1 MPILPKYAQFAGRH
15 WETGSVSNALAYAG
29 ARVPQTKQPYTEA
42 LLLGISGGAA
52 FGYFVFDYKD
62 HDPHVALLSRNT
74 FDPLQTIL
82 ERLAIPQ
89 DLFQTA
95 DPKQGERN
103 LIEVLESGRPAIV
116 WADAFSLPYNTPAAD
131 QAIWGMLPIL
141 VYGYEEGKAY
151 IADRSGKPLTATV
164 DELARARSRVKKD
177 KFRVLALGAPDPKKL
192 PAAVQKG
199 IWQCIELFTE
209 PPPKGTRDN
218 FGFAA
223 YQKWA
228 SMLTNTRNPQ
238 SWERLLAPGGRMYA
252 ALAGSE
258 HQPGAFG
265 WACTFPSNQVD
276 DRKLYADFLVEAAL
290 ILRKPKLKPA
300 GELFRASSAAWQELA
315 EALLPDEVALFKET
329 RQLLL
334 RKRDLFINKGQAAP
348 EESRKISVR
357 LAEIRASID
366 KKFPLSAGGVSGLRE
381 RLAEQVLKVSEIE
394 RQALELMRSAM
405 K

>member
-1 MPILPKYAQFAGRH
+1 
-15 WETGSVSNALAYAG
+15 
-29 ARVPQTKQPYTEA
+29 VPQTKQPYSEA

-52 FGYFVFDYKD
+52 FGYFVFDYKG

-74 FDPLQTIL
+74 FDPLQTLL

-89 DLFQTA
+89 DLFQTS
-95 DPKQGERN
+95 DPKKGERN

-116 WADAFSLPYNTPAAD
+116 WADAFSLPYNSPAAD

-141 VYGYEEGKAY
+141 VYGYEDGKAY
-151 IADRSGKPLTATV
+151 IADRSGKPLTSTA
-164 DELARARSRVKKD
+164 DELARARARVKKD

-192 PAAVQKG
+192 PGAIQKG

-228 SMLTNTRNPQ
+228 NMLTNTRNPQ
-238 SWERLLAPGGRMYA
+238 SWELLLAPGSRMYA
-252 ALAGSE
+252 ALAGSDY
-258 HQPGAFG
+258 QPGAFG

-276 DRKLYADFLVEAAL
+276 DRKLYADFLDEAAL
-290 ILRKPKLKPA
+290 FLRKPKLKPA
-300 GELFRASSAAWQELA
+300 GEQFRASSAAWQALA
-315 EALLPDEVALFKET
+315 EALLPDEVPLFKET

-334 RKRDLFINKGQAAP
+334 RKRDLFINKGEAALD
-348 EESRKISVR
+348 ERKLISAR

-366 KKFPLSAGGVSGLRE
+366 KKFPLSAADVAGLRE
-381 RLAEQVLKVSEIE
+381 HLAEQVLKVSEIE
-394 RQALELMRSAM
+394 RQAIELMQAAM
-405 K
+405 A